1 MSDAFKWVHVRTADS
16 KFFAAD
22 FAWSSFWIRVAYHD
36 PVQLLDV
43 WLVWR
48 TGEYMLY
55 AWVAKQAFK
64 GHRPSKPEWHGKT
77 PFHCFV
83 LMDDSILIEPLLGI
97 RPWIATSTVEECTR
111 NTMGPATLNEEKDL
125 VEGKL
130 EVEKLI
136 WGLHYD
142 TEKGTRSL
150 PPVKLEKA
158 SHLLHLP
165 EFDHGN
171 KTIPLKLVQEFRGNQ
186 QFWLAVMPSLGPLL
200 QATNALLGPPDPSGF
215 AVERRAL

>member
-1 MSDAFKWVHVRTADS
+1 
-16 KFFAAD
+16 
-22 FAWSSFWIRVAYHD
+22 
-36 PVQLLDV
+36 
-43 WLVWR
+43 
-48 TGEYMLY
+48 
-55 AWVAKQAFK
+55 
-64 GHRPSKPEWHGKT
+64 
-77 PFHCFV
+77 
-83 LMDDSILIEPLLGI
+83 MDDSILIEPLLGI

-171 KTIPLKLVQEFRGNQ
+171 KTIPLKLVQEPRGNQ

-200 QATNALLGPPDPSGF
+200 ASNERPAGSSGS
-215 AVERRAL
+215 